1 MRKTLSSTVSSGV
14 SSRFSSSSAQVTLL
28 IPGLVWPH
36 QALLDLSHDLP
47 TPSLCALLGA
57 GKLTALPGA
66 SAASL
71 VASAVGYSAGYAAAP
86 LRLKELGEL
95 GQPGPDADDQTWL
108 CLDPVNLGFADGT
121 LMVNDP
127 AQLNIS
133 AEEAEQ
139 FAVSLAPTFSAFGE
153 LTVATPGAW
162 HLRLKEPPP
171 EALTRTRSL
180 QDSIGRRADAGLDPG
195 ELPAEWRQALNE
207 AQMILHAHPL
217 NRTREAAGRP
227 AVNSVWPW
235 GAGRLSEAGAN
246 PHDLV
251 LTNDVA
257 LRALARRGGA
267 EVGTLPPE
275 WLPGKAKRALIHLDL
290 LDAATRD
297 HDGLAWREALARLES
312 HWFRPL
318 REGLKRGDL
327 NRLVLDLP
335 GETTSFRLE
344 LGRTHLWRFWRRAR
358 PLTCLAAP

>member
-1 MRKTLSSTVSSGV
+1 MRTPLSSAV
-14 SSRFSSSSAQVTLL
+14 SSRLSSSSDQVTLL
-28 IPGLVWPH
+28 VPGLVWPH

-47 TPSLCALLGA
+47 TPSLCTLLGA

-71 VASAVGYSAGYAAAP
+71 LASAVGFSAGYAVAP
-86 LRLKELGEL
+86 LRLKAL
-95 GQPGPDADDQTWL
+95 GQPGPDADSPTWL

-121 LMVNDP
+121 LMLNDP
-127 AQLNIS
+127 DQLDIS

-162 HLRLKEPPP
+162 HLRLREAPP
-171 EALTRTRSL
+171 EAFTRARSL
-180 QDSIGRRADAGLDPG
+180 QDSIGRRADESLDPG
-195 ELPAEWRQALNE
+195 EISAEWRQALNE

-217 NRTREAAGRP
+217 NQSREAAGRP

-235 GAGRLSEAGAN
+235 GAGRLTEAGAN

-251 LTNDVA
+251 LSNDVA
-257 LRALARRGGA
+257 LRALARQGGA

-275 WLPGKAKRALIHLDL
+275 WLPGKAKHALIHLDL
-290 LDAATRD
+290 LEAPTRNR
-297 HDGLAWREALARLES
+297 DGLAWREALARLES

-318 REGLKRGDL
+318 REGLKHGSL
-327 NRLVLDLP
+327 NRLVLDMP
-335 GETTSFRLE
+335 GETASFRLE